1 MTWQDVI
8 NRLQRVEAPFKALGQ
23 LSGVAILLSVLGW
36 LVSALIQYN
45 SWTVEHRLKAAETD
59 LEQVTKTFTETSDLL
74 SRAITLQQMLVFNY
88 VAALEAD
95 TDLDS
100 RLGFLGAQ
108 AKAAYDDYTRARIEL
123 RQSIDVIARRAEI
136 YIDWPSWPT
145 TTSPVDKVLQDPL
158 TLSTIGAANIDCDTL
173 IAPGQNVARWTMAP
187 LSSQP
192 GAPQVD
198 WRSAKHHLAVIYT
211 CFDHLHRD
219 IEPIR
224 RWTAAV
230 KADAP
235 PPTFDDTTRAAMTKL
250 TDRLRKRFDMQIDR
264 LDKFMA
270 LSMTRIETIRV
281 RNSPPGFICHETSL
295 LCAN

>member
-1 MTWQDVI
+1 MTWQGVI
-8 NRLQRVEAPFKALGQ
+8 DRLQRVEAPFKAFGQ
-23 LSGVAILLSVLGW
+23 LGGVAILLSLLGW

-59 LEQVTKTFTETSDLL
+59 LEQATKTFTETSDLL
-74 SRAITLQQMLVFNY
+74 SRAITLQQMLVYNY
-88 VAALEAD
+88 IAALETK
-95 TDLDS
+95 TDPDN
-100 RLGFLGAQ
+100 RLAFLGQQ
-108 AKAAYDDYTRARIEL
+108 AKTVHDDYTRVRIEL
-123 RQSIDVIARRAEI
+123 RQSIDVIVRKAEI

-145 TTSPVDKVLQDPL
+145 ASSPVGKVLRDPL
-158 TLSTIGAANIDCDTL
+158 TLSTISAANIDCDSL
-173 IAPGQNVARWTMAP
+173 RAPGQDVQAWKAEPT
-187 LSSQP
+187 SSQA

-224 RWTAAV
+224 RWAAAF
-230 KADAP
+230 KADQP
-235 PPTFDDTTRAAMTKL
+235 PAKFDDATRTAMTTL
-250 TDRLRKRFDMQIDR
+250 TDRLRERFDMQIDR

-270 LSMTRIETIRV
+270 LAMTRIETVRV

-295 LCAN
+295 LCSN